1 MTKSTKEIRDAAEQ
15 TYRWQKKIEKQLCG
29 RTIVSVRYMTP
40 QEAESSYW
48 CYQPILLILD
58 DGTAICP
65 MSDDEGNEAGSIA
78 CMGDNVEVETIP
90 VMREKLWV
98 PDHKDSQ
105 I

>member
-1 MTKSTKEIRDAAEQ
+1 MPKTTKEIREAAET

-65 MSDDEGNEAGSIA
+65 MSDDEGNEAGSNA

-90 VMREKLWV
+90 VMRER
-98 PDHKDSQ
+98 

>member
-1 MTKSTKEIRDAAEQ
+1 MAKSTKEIRDAAEQ

-90 VMREKLWV
+90 VMRERL
-98 PDHKDSQ
+98 
-105 I
+105 

>member
-40 QEAESSYW
+40 QEAASSYW

-90 VMREKLWV
+90 VMREKL
-98 PDHKDSQ
+98 
-105 I
+105 

>member
-1 MTKSTKEIRDAAEQ
+1 MTTSKEIRDAAEQ

-29 RTIVSVRYMTP
+29 KKIVAVRYMTP

-48 CYQPILLILD
+48 CYPPILLILD

-90 VMREKLWV
+90 VMRER
-98 PDHKDSQ
+98 